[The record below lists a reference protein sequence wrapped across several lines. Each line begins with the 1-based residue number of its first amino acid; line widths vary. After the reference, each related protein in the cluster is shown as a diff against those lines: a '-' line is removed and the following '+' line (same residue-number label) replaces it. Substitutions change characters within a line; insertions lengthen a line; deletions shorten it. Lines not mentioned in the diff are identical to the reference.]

1 MDNNRVDIPSFDNDK
16 EKRKW
21 IEEHKDDKCSDCN
34 EKVYFSRE
42 ILGTPFIVRKDC
54 SCERKQKEFEEQK
67 RKAYEHKEKVK
78 MLKRD
83 CFSVV
88 NTEKCTFEKDN
99 GLNSKMDI
107 AKNYVEKW
115 TEMSEKNQGLLLM
128 GDTGTGKTYMASA
141 IANALIEKEV
151 SVKIVNFEYINNEL
165 FDTQLKNRWLE
176 KLKSYDLLII
186 DDLGSERD
194 TSYSMEN
201 VFTVIDQRVNSGKPM
216 IITSNIRIDDIDTT
230 KDLTKRR
237 IYDRINLVCIP
248 VIVNDVDIRDKEISR
263 RNAEGIATLLS

>member
-21 IEEHKDDKCSDCN
+21 YEEHKDDKCPECN
-34 EKVYFSRE
+34 EALYLSYE
-42 ILGTPFIVRKDC
+42 ILGRLFIATRDC
-54 SCERKQKEFEEQK
+54 LCERQQKEFEEQK
-67 RKAYEHKEKVK
+67 KKAYEHDEKVK

-141 IANALIEKEV
+141 IANALIEKEI

-165 FDTQLKNRWLE
+165 FDTQSKNRWLE

-248 VIVNDVDIRDKEISR
+248 VIVNDVDIRDKEISK
-263 RNAEGIATLLS
+263 RNAEGIEMLLN